1 MFGSKEEGQGL
12 LIDEE
17 NTHLEEETDIDAL
30 QAQID
35 QIKQKEIELAQK
47 RQEIQEIT
55 QKKEAFLSYKSQVEH
70 DFIESLPLMEDL
82 ILSLDKD
89 LEKLRKIEDE
99 FRHWRSK
106 MKDLRVEDWGN
117 DRVKTSLDD
126 AKSFVA
132 QAYQA
137 FEEAEKEFRHSQ
149 HVTVFRQKS
158 KFKNENSTQGIAYFL
173 KQGFWFHFPLFLF
186 AIIIMLILGLM

>member
-1 MFGSKEEGQGL
+1 MFESKEEEQGL

-17 NTHLEEETDIDAL
+17 NAHQEETSVDVI

-35 QIKQKEIELAQK
+35 QIKQKEAELARK

-55 QKKEAFLSYKSQVEH
+55 QKKEAFLLYKEKVEH
-70 DFIESLPLMEDL
+70 DFIEALPLMEDL

-89 LEKLRKIEDE
+89 LEKLRTTEEE

-106 MKDLRVEDWGN
+106 MKDLRVEEWSN
-117 DRVKTSLDD
+117 DRIKTSLDD
-126 AKSFVA
+126 AKSFVT
-132 QAYQA
+132 QASQA

-149 HVTVFRQKS
+149 HITVFRQKN
-158 KFKNENSTQGIAYFL
+158 KRQNKEENQSIAFFM
-173 KQGFWFHFPLFLF
+173 KQGFWFHLPLFFF
-186 AIIIMLILGLM
+186 AIVIILILGLM